1 MEPTVPP
8 TTVPPTIVPPAD
20 FFNEE
25 DARAEMSMR
34 AHGAQA
40 LVERLWLK
48 LEEKDVPAEEM
59 LAYIRFSI
67 AAHMRM

>member
-1 MEPTVPP
+1 MEPP
-8 TTVPPTIVPPAD
+8 TTVPPTLVAPAD

-25 DARAEMSMR
+25 EAFAEMNMR

-40 LVERLWLK
+40 LLEKLWLK
-48 LEEKDVPAEEM
+48 LEEKDVPAEDM

>member
-1 MEPTVPP
+1 ME
-8 TTVPPTIVPPAD
+8 PPAD

-25 DARAEMSMR
+25 DAFAEMNMR
-34 AHGAQA
+34 AHSAQA

-48 LEEKDVPAEEM
+48 LQKDLPAEEM